1 MGAGEHDFLDALR
14 ATFRLEAAEHVQTIA
29 SGLLALEQSADPDA
43 RPRLVDAIFRAAHS
57 LKGAARAV
65 DLIAVETLCQS
76 LEDTFATWRSQET
89 APSRDD
95 LDRAHAAVDA
105 IRHALSA
112 PTAAPPPSPV
122 QAGPGW
128 RNESPPPAGDPSPA
142 APDESVRIAVSKLD
156 AQLVNAEEMLVG
168 KLMTAKHAEDVR
180 DLGYRLET
188 WRREFVSFDA
198 RARAMRP
205 AVAAVAR
212 THPHLNTELNALLDF
227 LDWNVDYLNAL
238 DARVAAIS
246 RGADRDTLAIGKL
259 VDDLLE
265 SSKTLLLLPFGTVA
279 AQLPTLVRNLCRDQ
293 GKQAELVI
301 SGEHIEIDKRILEE
315 IKDPL
320 IHLLRNCIDHGIE
333 PPEQRQRAGKPARA
347 TITVAVTQGDGNKVQ
362 VLVKDDG
369 AGLDL
374 AQVRHSAIEHRVLPA
389 DEANAIDERA
399 AARLIFASHVS
410 TSTMVTRVSGRG
422 LGLAIVREKVERLGG
437 TVSVESER
445 GAGTQFS
452 MVLPS
457 LLATFR
463 GILIEAARQRFV
475 VPLSH
480 VERVIRVA
488 PEQIGTIEGRPT
500 VSLGAKAVAFT
511 RLHDVLGLPAA
522 DGDVA
527 DSRTLTLMV
536 LGSGDH
542 RIAFAVD
549 AVLDEQEVLVKPLQK
564 PLSRVRN
571 IAGATVLP
579 SGQMAAILNVADLLT
594 SARHAGVTMPALR
607 STVSDGQPTR
617 RSILVAEDSITSRML
632 MRTILESA
640 GFKVTTAVDGLE
652 AFALLRAHRFDLL
665 VSDVDMPR
673 LNGFELT
680 ARLRADARLA
690 SLPVILVTALETV
703 EDRGRGIDVGAD
715 AYIGK
720 STFDQR
726 DLLDTVRRLL

>member
-1 MGAGEHDFLDALR
+1 MSAGEHDFLNALR
-14 ATFRLEAAEHVQTIA
+14 ATFRLEAAEHVQAIA
-29 SGLLALEQSADPDA
+29 SGLLALEQAADPDA

-65 DLIAVETLCQS
+65 DLIEVETLCQS
-76 LEDTFATWRSQET
+76 LEDTFVTWRSQET

-112 PTAAPPPSPV
+112 APAEVSPPSP
-122 QAGPGW
+122 AGTPW
-128 RNESPPPAGDPSPA
+128 RDESALPAGDLSPA
-142 APDESVRIAVSKLD
+142 PPDETVRIAVSKLD
-156 AQLVNAEEMLVG
+156 AQLVSAEEMLVG

-180 DLGYRLET
+180 DLGYRLEA
-188 WRREFVSFDA
+188 WRKAFVSFDA

-227 LDWNVDYLNAL
+227 LDWNVDYLNVL
-238 DARVAAIS
+238 EARVSAIS
-246 RGADRDTLAIGKL
+246 RGADRDTLAMGKL
-259 VDDLLE
+259 VGDLLE

-347 TITVAVTQGDGNKVQ
+347 TITVAVTQADGNNVQ

-374 AQVRHSAIEHRVLPA
+374 VQVRRSALARRVISA
-389 DEANAIDERA
+389 DNVNAIDDRA
-399 AARLIFASHVS
+399 AAQLIFEPHVS
-410 TSTMVTRVSGRG
+410 TSTVVTRVSGRG
-422 LGLAIVREKVERLGG
+422 LGLAIVRESVKRLGG
-437 TVSVESER
+437 TVSVESGR
-445 GAGTQFS
+445 GAGMQFS

-463 GILIEAARQRFV
+463 GVLIEAARQSFV
-475 VPLSH
+475 VPMSH
-480 VERVIRVA
+480 VEKVIRVA
-488 PEQIGTIEGRPT
+488 PEEIGTIEGRPT
-500 VSLGAKAVAFT
+500 VSLGGRAVAFT

-522 DGDVA
+522 DSDGS
-527 DSRTLTLMV
+527 DSQTLTLMI

-549 AVLDEQEVLVKPLQK
+549 AVLDEQEVLVKPLRK

-571 IAGATVLP
+571 IGGATMLP
-579 SGQMAAILNVADLLT
+579 SGQMAAILNVPDLLT
-594 SARHAGVTMPALR
+594 SARHAGVTMPAVR
-607 STVSDGQPTR
+607 STVSDVQPTR

-632 MRTILESA
+632 MKTILESA
-640 GFKVTTAVDGLE
+640 GFTVTTAVDGLE
-652 AFALLRAHRFDLL
+652 AFTLLRAHQFDLL

-680 ARLRADARLA
+680 ARVRADARLA

-726 DLLDTVRRLL
+726 DLLATVRRLV